1 MISKI
6 KITSLLFILLATISF
21 SQSIEIV
28 SFGENPLEI
37 SPLLGADLTVNFK
50 YSSEV
55 GATSNHIFIGLEILD
70 SNDQYVSYI
79 NGITLNSQQAG
90 TDIENSASFFIGSI
104 HKLSAN
110 LPAGHYYQVKAT
122 LYASGGWTE
131 SAWAGYWNSPALI
144 FQDTSDFVFSTNPIS
159 KGADVSWMTEM
170 ESEGYTWKDNAGN
183 TKELMPLLK
192 IADLSLL
199 LLII

>member
-70 SNDQYVSYI
+70 SNNQYVSYI
-79 NGITLNSQQAG
+79 NGIALNNQQAG
-90 TDIENSASFFIGSI
+90 SVIQKSAFISCLQIYLQDI
-104 HKLSAN
+104 
-110 LPAGHYYQVKAT
+110 
-122 LYASGGWTE
+122 
-131 SAWAGYWNSPALI
+131 
-144 FQDTSDFVFSTNPIS
+144 
-159 KGADVSWMTEM
+159 
-170 ESEGYTWKDNAGN
+170 
-183 TKELMPLLK
+183 
-192 IADLSLL
+192 
-199 LLII
+199 IIK